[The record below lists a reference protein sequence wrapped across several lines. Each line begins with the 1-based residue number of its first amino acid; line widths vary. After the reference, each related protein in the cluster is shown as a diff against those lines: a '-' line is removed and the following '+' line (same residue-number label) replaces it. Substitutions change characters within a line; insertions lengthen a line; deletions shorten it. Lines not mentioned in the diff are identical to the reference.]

1 MSKKKAYSIP
11 GTMRKRATGNSY
23 EFRFRVP
30 TDDGTGTRRLS
41 VYAPTEREC
50 IAKAREVLARIEA
63 EMPARDSSESFTALV
78 SLWERTWL
86 PNQERRQST
95 IDQYRTLI
103 QVHAVPVIG
112 DMRMKAVKPSHL
124 RELLANVDR
133 AASTKRSLYA
143 ALKDVFQCAVTDGLL
158 ATNPMQ
164 QVKRPTNAYR
174 EPRELTPEQ
183 VTDVLTETEA
193 HPWRTVMLVMAT
205 TGIRRGEAL
214 GLTWQDID
222 LDAGVLHIRQQ
233 VTRTSKGL
241 GFTPPKSRSGIRTVP
256 LSPPIVA
263 ELRAHSTRQKQA
275 RLRVGE
281 LWKDLDLVTTTD
293 LGGMVEPRNFSRWYA
308 KCASNADLP
317 DTGFHALRHYFVTA
331 AIHEGSS
338 AVDVAKVVG
347 HSSPAFTLNQ
357 YANAVEEGQKRSA
370 AAVAR
375 SLGLGS

>member
-1 MSKKKAYSIP
+1 M
-11 GTMRKRATGNSY
+11 
-23 EFRFRVP
+23 
-30 TDDGTGTRRLS
+30 
-41 VYAPTEREC
+41 
-50 IAKAREVLARIEA
+50 
-63 EMPARDSSESFTALV
+63 
-78 SLWERTWL
+78 
-86 PNQERRQST
+86 PNQDRRQST

-103 QVHAVPVIG
+103 QVHALPVIG

-124 RELLANVDR
+124 RELMANVDR
-133 AASTKRSLYA
+133 SASTKRSLYA
-143 ALKDVFQCAVTDGLL
+143 ALKDVFACAVTDGLL
-158 ATNPMQ
+158 GTNPML

-183 VTDVLTETEA
+183 VTAVLNETEA
-193 HPWRTVMLVMAT
+193 HPWHTVMLVMAT

-222 LDAGVLHIRQQ
+222 LEAGVLHIRQQ

-241 GFTPPKSRSGIRTVP
+241 GFTPPKSRSGNRTVP
-256 LSPPIVA
+256 LSAPIVA
-263 ELRAHSTRQKQA
+263 ELRAHSTQQKQA

-308 KCASNADLP
+308 KCASNAGVP

-331 AIHEGSS
+331 AIYEGSS

>member
-1 MSKKKAYSIP
+1 MSKKKGYPIP
-11 GTMRKRATGNSY
+11 GSMRKRKTGNSF

-30 TDDGTGTRRLS
+30 KDDGTGTRQVS
-41 VYAPTEREC
+41 VYGATEKDC

-63 EMPARDSSESFTALV
+63 EMPARDSSESFAALV

-86 PNQERRQST
+86 PNQDRRQST
-95 IDQYRTLI
+95 IDQYGTLI
-103 QVHAVPVIG
+103 QVHALPVIG

-133 AASTKRSLYA
+133 SASTRRSLYA
-143 ALKDVFQCAVTDGLL
+143 ALKDVFACAVTDGLL
-158 ATNPMQ
+158 GTNPML

-183 VTDVLTETEA
+183 VTAVLNETEG

-222 LDAGVLHIRQQ
+222 LQAGVLHIRQQ

-256 LSPPIVA
+256 LSAPIVA

-281 LWKDLDLVTTTD
+281 LWKDLDLITTTD

-308 KCASNADLP
+308 KCASNAGLP
-317 DTGFHALRHYFVTA
+317 DLGFHALRHYFVTA
-331 AIHEGSS
+331 AIHEGNS